1 MILDGGAIHLME
13 NHEAAYYCW
22 RDAGVKA
29 RSLVHLDAHND
40 MWWIPDIRS
49 LTIANYICPAF
60 QQGMVRAIYWVA
72 PDASFLTRANRRAL
86 ARHLE
91 RIVRKYPGGKILE
104 RPVRGS
110 LNGKPL
116 VICSLAELP
125 RFQEPVLL
133 DIDVDYLVLPR
144 VTYGAG
150 DLPPELPWRW
160 PEELVDGLAQRGVR
174 SDLLT
179 IAYSVEGGYT
189 PIEWK
194 YLGDELALRLRE
206 GAAPQA
212 MLELRQ
218 GARDEAAGDFQSAG
232 RRYAEAARLL
242 PNSAAGWWRL
252 ARLYARAG
260 RMEEARAHYHRALE
274 ADSSYRSAFA
284 TRGILWQ
291 WKGMLGEAEVEYRRT
306 LALDPSN
313 VWALVGLAQIAL
325 ARKQWEEA
333 QHWTARALALDAESV
348 DAVRARARLLEHH
361 RRWQEAAAAYE
372 QSMKLA
378 LKGRRPLGET
388 IVTGEGRRLVDDAH
402 AHTYARLG
410 RLYEKLGQRARAIN
424 AYRIAAAAGYARSWL
439 RLRLVKLCLA
449 ERRWQA
455 AGGHLWRALNLA
467 PAEARRLARKLRRRA
482 GKAISS
488 SARKALRRV

>member
-1 MILDGGAIHLME
+1 MILDGAAVHLME
-13 NHEAAYYCW
+13 NHDAAYYCW
-22 RDAGVKA
+22 RDAGVQD
-29 RSLVHLDAHND
+29 RILVHVDAHND

-49 LTIANYICPAF
+49 ITIANYICPAF
-60 QQGMVRAIYWVA
+60 QQGMLRAIYWVV
-72 PDASFLTRANRRAL
+72 PDASFHTRANRRAL

-104 RPVRGS
+104 RPIRGS

-116 VICSLAELP
+116 VICALGDLP
-125 RFQEPVLL
+125 RFGEPVLL

-160 PEELVDGLAQRGVR
+160 PEELIEGLARRGVR

-194 YLGDELALRLRE
+194 YLGDELALRLRQ

-218 GARDEAAGDFQSAG
+218 GAREEAAGDFQSAG
-232 RRYAEAARLL
+232 RRYAEAARLM
-242 PNSAAGWWRL
+242 PHSAAGWWRL
-252 ARLYARAG
+252 AQLYARSA
-260 RMEEARAHYHRALE
+260 RIEEARAYYRRALE
-274 ADSSYRSAFA
+274 ADPSYRSAFA
-284 TRGILWQ
+284 TQGILWQ
-291 WKGMLGEAEVEYRRT
+291 WKGMLGEAEAGYRRT

-333 QHWTARALALDAESV
+333 YHWTGRALAVDAESV
-348 DAVRARARLLEHH
+348 DALRARARLLEHQ

-378 LKGRRPLGET
+378 LLGRRPLGET
-388 IVTGEGRRLVDDAH
+388 IVTGEGRRLLDDAH

-410 RLYEKLGQRARAIN
+410 RLYGKLGQRARAIN
-424 AYRIAAAAGYARSWL
+424 ACRIAAAAGYDRVWL

-449 ERRWQA
+449 EKRWGP
-455 AGGHLWRALNLA
+455 AGGHFWRALTLA
-467 PAEARRLARKLRRRA
+467 PGEARRLARKLRRRA
-482 GKAISS
+482 WKAISS
-488 SARKALRRV
+488 SARKALRRA